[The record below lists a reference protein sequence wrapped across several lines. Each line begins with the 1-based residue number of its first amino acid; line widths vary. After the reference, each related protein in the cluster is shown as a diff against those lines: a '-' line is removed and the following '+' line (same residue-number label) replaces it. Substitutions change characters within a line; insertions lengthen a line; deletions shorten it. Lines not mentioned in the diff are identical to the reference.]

1 MSIIAPRRP
10 ILSVLALAAG
20 AATLLSACGTDE
32 AERPLTGLVIP
43 AASIP
48 GGYTV
53 VPAQVDDLVAG
64 NRETLEQA
72 SSVEFTPAQCAP
84 TADAAFTPQLTDTNT
99 VLLVAQSEEAT
110 LSEVVST
117 ARRDVDADR
126 RATTGMCRVVTAAPS
141 TGSLAGA
148 RIVTTTSELP
158 APGGDAVEQAL
169 VVRSDSVTTL
179 AGGGVRVRSA
189 LLSNVLVRRPGGEI
203 VTVQLNVGSS
213 DPSVQAAAPE
223 QISPPMP
230 EDEYLGLVDEAVQRA
245 AG

>member
-20 AATLLSACGTDE
+20 AATLLSACGSDE
-32 AERPLTGLVIP
+32 GERPLTALVISASSVP
-43 AASIP
+43 AD
-48 GGYTV
+48 YTL

-64 NRETLEQA
+64 NRQTLEQA

-84 TADAAFTPQLTDTNT
+84 TADADFTPQLTDTNT
-99 VLLVAQSEEAT
+99 VLLVAQSEGST
-110 LSEVVST
+110 LSEVVT
-117 ARRDVDADR
+117 TVRRDVDADR
-126 RATTGMCRVVTAAPS
+126 RATTGICRVVTAVPS

-148 RIVTTTSELP
+148 RIVTTTTELP
-158 APGGDAVEQAL
+158 APEGEAVEQAL

-213 DPSVQAAAPE
+213 DGGVQDAAPE
-223 QISPPMP
+223 EIDPPMS
-230 EDEYLGLVDEAVQRA
+230 EDEYLGLVAEAVDRA